1 MATNTSNSLPCPE
14 LENYLVGEECGESFA
29 GLGEVIYAFERK
41 ALKAALARNGETYTL
56 PANPFKPGKYLYKF
70 ECKRESQQIQGEG
83 QGDNAGFRIT
93 LNMVLKAVN
102 KRSARIL
109 RTIQNR
115 DLCYIIP
122 DGDEYQILYDKNKK
136 VYTESG
142 DITTDTGAAAGDDRQ
157 SNVTV
162 KLGPVAFPNM
172 FLDIT
177 AIDDLETLVA
187 GDSYIEVTPEAG
199 ENPYEKGYY
208 VKRGDDY
215 ILTQDTTAEDGE
227 TYYTLG

>member
-1 MATNTSNSLPCPE
+1 MATTSNNLPCPE
-14 LENYLVGEECGESFA
+14 LENYLVGDECGENFA

-41 ALKAALARNGETYTL
+41 KLVAGALSRSGETYKLTK
-56 PANPFKPGKYLYKF
+56 ATPFKPDGYLYKF

-83 QGDNAGFRIT
+83 QGDNAGYRIT

-102 KRSARIL
+102 KKTARIL

-172 FLDIT
+172 FLDISEVT
-177 AIDDLETLVA
+177 VSGGGTFDLESLL
-187 GDSYIEVTPEAG
+187 
-199 ENPYEKGYY
+199 YEEE
-208 VKRGDDY
+208 
-215 ILTQDTTAEDGE
+215 TSEEDGE
-227 TYYTLG
+227 